1 MKHLKNFSQ
10 YKHLITENVDEEN
23 ELETQKGKSEY
34 VGKKHKISVVD
45 DIKNFIFA
53 GNAIFTIESSQTGVW
68 YTYKMKRA
76 DQKDENCKTFF
87 VAVLRGPDNISS
99 YTYLGTVF
107 DGEKFVLTKK
117 SRYKDD
123 STCVKAFKFFFNNI
137 VKNFIDPRLNF
148 YHMGICGR
156 CGRALTVPDSIQRG
170 IGPVC
175 ATMTGEERTNLNRKN
190 TLVGMRKSW
199 ASDDLKSKR
208 KEDIRRNKYGNLV
221 DKYPGYGNRQ
231 DDGDTSD

>member
-10 YKHLITENVDEEN
+10 YKHLLITENVDEEN

-34 VGKKHKISVVD
+34 VGKKHKITIVD

-53 GNAIFTIESSQTGVW
+53 GNSIFTIESSQTGVW

-87 VAVLRGPDNISS
+87 VAVLRGPDNVNS

-107 DGEKFVLTKK
+107 DGNKFTLTKK
-117 SRYKDD
+117 SRFKDD
-123 STCVKAFKFFFNNI
+123 TTCTKAFKFFFNNI
-137 VKNFIDPRLNF
+137 VQNFIDHRLNF

-156 CGRALTVPDSIQRG
+156 CGRALTVPESITRG
-170 IGPVC
+170 IGPRC
-175 ATMTGEERTNLNRKN
+175 ALIMSGKIQKRT
-190 TLVGMRKSW
+190 S
-199 ASDDLKSKR
+199 SKYSQLS
-208 KEDIRRNKYGNLV
+208 I
-221 DKYPGYGNRQ
+221 KYPRYGNRQ